1 MIKIWAKI
9 VKDNKIIKQCVFK
22 KEGEVDYSEFY
33 SYLSEICSTLELA
46 TPVLVKTHIFNY
58 AKFNHV
64 KFIKDDF
71 LEPIDF
77 DKLVLENVA
86 R

>member
-58 AKFNHV
+58 AKFNYV